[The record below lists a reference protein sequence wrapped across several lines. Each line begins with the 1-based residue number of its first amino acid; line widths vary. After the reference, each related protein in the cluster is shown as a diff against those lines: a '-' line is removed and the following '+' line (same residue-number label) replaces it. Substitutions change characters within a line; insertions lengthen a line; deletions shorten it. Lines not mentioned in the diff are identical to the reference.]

1 MAGLGNHIVT
11 QEPIGKVKIS
21 SLFANDLQLNDSMDG
36 LGNDPS
42 DPFNQHINLTT
53 IGKNQDDSDDSM
65 DYDANENMSEKV
77 AFSNKP
83 RQNEAIRFDKYQG
96 LTDEELDAQLAEAIQ
111 NKNLEEHANRISTI
125 NEDSRDLMSGENSE
139 EDCDVPSSK
148 QSEIPDT
155 VRQNFDNFDE

>member
-21 SLFANDLQLNDSMDG
+21 SMFVNDFQLNDSMDG

-42 DPFNQHINLTT
+42 DPFNQHINLTS
-53 IGKNQDDSDDSM
+53 IDKNQDDSDDSM

-83 RQNEAIRFDKYQG
+83 QQNEAIRFDKYQG

-111 NKNLEEHANRISTI
+111 NKNLEEQANRISTI
-125 NEDSRDLMSGENSE
+125 NEDSRDLMSGENTE
-139 EDCDVPSSK
+139 EDCDVPSS
-148 QSEIPDT
+148 Q
-155 VRQNFDNFDE
+155 